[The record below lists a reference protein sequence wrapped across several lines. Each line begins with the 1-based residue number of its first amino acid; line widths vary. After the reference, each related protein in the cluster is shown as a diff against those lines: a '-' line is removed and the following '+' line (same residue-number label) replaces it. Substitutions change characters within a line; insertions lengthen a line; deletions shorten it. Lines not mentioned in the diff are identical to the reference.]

1 MTYQC
6 LSNERRIYVKE
17 ASAKAIGKV
26 AKIILDFDGVLVYTA
41 ESFRQAIRSV
51 VDYYFLE
58 ILGLE
63 GEKGKLTTLG
73 DIQKFKDT
81 GSYNNDWNL
90 SYTIITYYLAIIIRK
105 LQQKHV
111 FQDFAKQFNGIK
123 FSELPSF
130 LQTLSEIGG
139 FLKNNG
145 IRATELVNM
154 KNDLLLDLDSF
165 LAEGIMKNQDSL
177 ESILAFALKK
187 VGNDEIALVRKL
199 IPYDSNRPDL
209 LKRLFEE
216 WYLGKELFSRFYG
229 VPSVFKFDESYLEKE
244 KFIPSKEVFDALRVR
259 FGKFAIYS
267 EKPRAQGMYLLKK
280 NNFENYFDEK
290 RSFFQEDL
298 TESDGSTLGKPD
310 PTFFIGLM
318 ESIGVK
324 DREIAYIGDGVAD
337 VLMINN
343 ARLEGLSNVLFF
355 GVLCSSPSS
364 NELFSQYVKYE
375 ADAIMTDVNDIPY
388 LLANLVK

>member
-17 ASAKAIGKV
+17 ASAKAIDKV
-26 AKIILDFDGVLVYTA
+26 AKIILDCNGVLPYTA
-41 ESFRQAIRSV
+41 ESFHKAIRSV

-81 GSYNNDWNL
+81 GLYNNDWNL

-105 LQQKHV
+105 LQQEHV

-123 FSELPSF
+123 FSGLPRF
-130 LQTLSEIGG
+130 LQTLSEVGG
-139 FLKNNG
+139 FLRNNG
-145 IRATELVNM
+145 IRATELVKM
-154 KNDLLLDLDSF
+154 KNDRLLGLDSF
-165 LAEGIMKNQDSL
+165 LAQGNMKNQDSL
-177 ESILAFALKK
+177 ENILAFALKK
-187 VGNDEIALVRKL
+187 VGNDEIALVIEL
-199 IPYDSNRPDL
+199 VPYNSDESYL

-216 WYLGKELFSRFYG
+216 LYLGKELFSRFYG

-259 FGKFAIYS
+259 FGKFAVYS

-290 RSFFQEDL
+290 WSFFQEDM
-298 TESDGSTLGKPD
+298 TESIGSTLGKPE
-310 PTFFIGLM
+310 PIL
-318 ESIGVK
+318 
-324 DREIAYIGDGVAD
+324 
-337 VLMINN
+337 
-343 ARLEGLSNVLFF
+343 
-355 GVLCSSPSS
+355 
-364 NELFSQYVKYE
+364 
-375 ADAIMTDVNDIPY
+375 
-388 LLANLVK
+388 